1 MLSLWE
7 MATLHLP
14 GVSDGIAGMGTALE
28 EPHLLHQVSP
38 CWKRQG
44 EMMGKH
50 SGGHQRNQ
58 QVPPGLQV
66 SDGTTELPAGS
77 VGARGYME
85 DVGVGRVSQQIL
97 RIRVVCSWGD
107 AMRGAPFH

>member
-1 MLSLWE
+1 
-7 MATLHLP
+7 
-14 GVSDGIAGMGTALE
+14 
-28 EPHLLHQVSP
+28 
-38 CWKRQG
+38 
-44 EMMGKH
+44 MMGKH

-97 RIRVVCSWGD
+97 RIGVVCSWGD